1 MSRKSLGGYVDYVLV
16 CLISVT
22 AILLFLLDIDV
33 KNLFQHDNNEVTRLL
48 SFVEN
53 PKEILKLG
61 ESSHFTAGSEKDY
74 EKCTHFNCF
83 DIYQCGVHH
92 QKLLVH
98 VPEPKQFVD
107 NYGNPVA
114 PYTQDFVSILE
125 AIAASDY
132 YTENYDEA
140 CVFIPAI
147 DLLNQR
153 NLKVCGKD
161 IIINK
166 QGYFCLRKPALQIIQ
181 FVIHY
186 LLGNTKLN
194 TQCSYEFCE
203 LARRPKP
210 FDIFCLSNQ
219 RV

>member
-1 MSRKSLGGYVDYVLV
+1 MIESISYDKKITMSRKSLGGYVDYVLV
-16 CLISVT
+16 CLVSVT

-33 KNLFQHDNNEVTRLL
+33 KTLFQHDNNAVTRLL

-53 PKEILKLG
+53 PKEILRLG

-107 NYGNPVA
+107 NYGTPVA

-132 YTENYDEA
+132 YTENFDEA
-140 CVFIPAI
+140 CVFIPPI

-153 NLKVCGKD
+153 NLKVGGKD
-161 IIINK
+161 IIYNI
-166 QGYFCLRKPALQIIQ
+166 
-181 FVIHY
+181 
-186 LLGNTKLN
+186 
-194 TQCSYEFCE
+194 
-203 LARRPKP
+203 
-210 FDIFCLSNQ
+210 
-219 RV
+219 